1 MTRQLRELE
10 VLEVLLAQ
18 GAIIPCYRCRIAFT
32 IADVKAKNIQNEH
45 LHEKGLGGPDEPGNR
60 AFSHTDPCHNL
71 VTHGNGAT
79 WAGSS
84 RHKNA
89 KTTPKR
95 ADKFVVNKIP
105 LDTPT
110 GSPAALERCRRC
122 GNYQDECA
130 CAPPAR
136 SSAFATARRP

>member
-1 MTRQLRELE
+1 MSRQLRELE
-10 VLEVLLAQ
+10 VIEVAIAQ
-18 GAIIPCYRCRIAFT
+18 GSIIPCYRCRIAFT
-32 IADVKAKNIQNEH
+32 MADVKAKNIQNEH

-79 WAGSS
+79 FAGSS
-84 RHKNA
+84 RHKIA
-89 KTTPKR
+89 KTEPRR

-105 LDTPT
+105 LDTPL
-110 GSPAALERCRRC
+110 GAGDLIRCRRC
-122 GNYQDECA
+122 GEYSDTCS

-136 SSAFATARRP
+136 SSAFATARR

>member
-1 MTRQLRELE
+1 MSRRRFTERE
-10 VLEVLLAQ
+10 VLECLILQ
-18 GAIIPCYRCRIAFT
+18 GAVVPCKRCRIALKVE
-32 IADVKAKNIQNEH
+32 DAKTAEREH
-45 LHEKGLGGPDEPGNR
+45 LHEFGLGGPDTVENC
-60 AFSHTDPCHNL
+60 AYSHGDCHK
-71 VTHGNGAT
+71 VQTHGTGAT

-89 KTTPKR
+89 KTTPRR
-95 ADKFVVNKIP
+95 ADKFQVNKIP
-105 LDTPT
+105 LDTPM

-136 SSAFATARRP
+136 ASAFATARRP